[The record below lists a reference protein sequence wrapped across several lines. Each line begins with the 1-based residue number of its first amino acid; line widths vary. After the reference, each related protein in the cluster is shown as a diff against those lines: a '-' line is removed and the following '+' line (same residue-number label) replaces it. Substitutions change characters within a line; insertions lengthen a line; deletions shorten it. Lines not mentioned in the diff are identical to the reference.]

1 MKHLMLA
8 AAILFAPLSAGAA
21 TISGAFYDVGGRTN
35 FSNAGSNNGVGA
47 GIGAAES
54 ATAALSYIG
63 SNAANATFQSTGI
76 NYNTTAPHNMPASIG
91 AFLGVVDAGSLS
103 GGASTPF
110 LGSILVFS
118 GTIKLLSG
126 NNVFDIFSDDG
137 FILEVDGTERG
148 RFEGLRAPQ
157 SGPTINVA
165 SSGGIKNFRLIYFEG
180 SQTQAALRAKLNG
193 EILVAAVPVPAAG
206 FLLIG
211 ALGGLVALRRRKTAA

>member
-8 AAILFAPLSAGAA
+8 AVLICAPLAAGAA

-35 FSNAGSNNGVGA
+35 FNNVNSNNGVGA

-54 ATAALSYIG
+54 ANAALSYIG

-76 NYNTTAPHNMPASIG
+76 NYNMTSPYGMPASIG
-91 AFLGVVDAGSLS
+91 AFLGGDSATLS

-110 LGSILVFS
+110 LGSILVFT
-118 GTIKLLSG
+118 GTIKLLAG
-126 NNVFDIFSDDG
+126 NNSFNIFSDDG
-137 FILEVDGTERG
+137 FVLEVDGSEVG

-157 SGPTINVA
+157 AGDNIIVA
-165 SSGGIKNFRLIYFEG
+165 STGGIKSFRLVYFEG

-193 EILVAAVPVPAAG
+193 EIMVAAVPLPAG
-206 FLLIG
+206 GLLLIG
-211 ALGGLVALRRRKTAA
+211 AIGGLAVLRRRKLAA